1 MKTLLVVL
9 LWSAVAFAQAES
21 PPPPPPPP
29 PASSPSEGEAPP
41 APPPPEANAEAK
53 TPKKYWAR
61 GAAYAGFVMAGL
73 AMVTSFGLAGLTA
86 CCSAAPPWSLARLLL
101 PSPPSTACR
110 VEVPVTVLLVGRT

>member
-73 AMVTSFGLAGLTA
+73 AIIGGVVADVGYAVQMNSSGVRQEGNFGISGA
-86 CCSAAPPWSLARLLL
+86 SL
-101 PSPPSTACR
+101 
-110 VEVPVTVLLVGRT
+110 G